1 MSISL
6 DLKKEKK
13 YLVAVSG
20 GCDSMMLLSLCV
32 KQGYDI
38 VVAHVNYKL
47 RKSADRDEKIVSDY
61 CKNHKLVLYV
71 DYPVYDDKKNFQAW
85 AREARYSFFK
95 KVYDLE
101 KCETLLLAHHLDDS
115 LENYLMSKERN
126 SRSWFYGISE
136 EAYHHGM
143 KIVRPLINLRK
154 KEIEQYCSD
163 NKIQFGLDETN
174 LSYQYTR
181 NRIRAEQLE
190 KLTEQEVELLQ
201 KEMEE
206 ENKRLRND
214 LNYIK
219 RKYNFDQKIMVSE
232 YLKETERI
240 KSLILR
246 YLLKQSCPDKSFS
259 SDFICDLKEKI
270 ENSEKGFKNEIAE
283 NKLIVYE
290 YGLLYCC
297 KKKEDFKYILEKI
310 EYLETEY
317 FKLSDKGTTI
327 QQMTIKETDFPL
339 TIRNYQMSDEIE
351 LRYGH
356 KKVNR
361 FLIDRKVLYKD
372 RIKWPVVVNCKNQLI
387 FVKDIGC
394 DVNHYSTKPNL
405 FMVK

>member
-1 MSISL
+1 MGISL
-6 DLKKEKK
+6 NLKKEKK

-47 RKSADRDEKIVSDY
+47 RKGADRDEKIVSDY
-61 CKNHKLVLYV
+61 CKNHKLPFYV
-71 DYPVYDDKKNFQAW
+71 DYPVYEDKDNFQAW
-85 AREARYSFFK
+85 AREVRYSFFK

-126 SRSWFYGISE
+126 SRSWFYGISK

-143 KIVRPLINLRK
+143 KILRPLINLRK
-154 KEIEQYCSD
+154 KEIEQYCTD

-174 LSYQYTR
+174 LSYKYTR

-190 KLTEQEVELLQ
+190 KLTEQEVESLQ

-206 ENKRLRND
+206 ENKKLRND
-214 LNYIK
+214 LNYIQG
-219 RKYNFDQKIMVSE
+219 KYNFDQEIAVNE

-240 KSLILR
+240 KTLILR
-246 YLLKQSCPDKSFS
+246 YLLKQSCPEKSFS
-259 SDFICDLKEKI
+259 SNFIWDLKEKI
-270 ENSEKGFKNEIAE
+270 DKSNQGFKNEIAE
-283 NKLIVYE
+283 DKLIVCE
-290 YGLLYCC
+290 YGFLYCC
-297 KKKEDFKYILEKI
+297 KKKDDFNYVLEKI

-317 FKLSDKGTTI
+317 FKLSDKGTII

-339 TIRNYQMSDEIE
+339 VIRNYQSADQIK

-361 FLIDRKVLYKD
+361 FLIDRKILYRD
-372 RIKWPVVVNCKNQLI
+372 RIKWPVVVNSNNQVI

-394 DVNHYSTKPNL
+394 DVNHYSIKPNL
-405 FMVK
+405 FMVE

>member
-1 MSISL
+1 MGIGL
-6 DLKKEKK
+6 NLKKEKK

-38 VVAHVNYKL
+38 VIAHVNYKL

-61 CKNHKLVLYV
+61 CKKHKLPFYV
-71 DYPVYDDKKNFQAW
+71 DYPVYEGKDNFQAW
-85 AREARYSFFK
+85 AREVRSSFFK

-101 KCETLLLAHHLDDS
+101 RCETLLLAHHLDDS

-126 SRSWFYGISE
+126 SKSWFYGISK

-143 KIVRPLINLRK
+143 NILRPLINLRK
-154 KEIEQYCSD
+154 KEIEQYCTD

-174 LSYQYTR
+174 LSYKYSR

-190 KLTEQEVELLQ
+190 KLTEQEVESLQ

-206 ENKRLRND
+206 ENKKLRND
-214 LNYIK
+214 LNYIQG
-219 RKYNFDQKIMVSE
+219 KYNFDQVIEVSE
-232 YLKETERI
+232 YLKEAERI
-240 KSLILR
+240 KTLILR

-259 SDFICDLKEKI
+259 SDFIWDLKEKI
-270 ENSEKGFKNEIAE
+270 EKANQGFKNEIAE
-283 NKLIVYE
+283 DKLIVCE
-290 YGLLYCC
+290 YDVLYCC
-297 KKKEDFKYILEKI
+297 KKKDDFKYVLVKI

-361 FLIDRKVLYKD
+361 FLIDRKILYKD
-372 RIKWPVVVNCKNQLI
+372 RIKWPVVVNSNNQVI

-394 DVNHYSTKPNL
+394 DVNHYSIKPNL
-405 FMVK
+405 FMVE